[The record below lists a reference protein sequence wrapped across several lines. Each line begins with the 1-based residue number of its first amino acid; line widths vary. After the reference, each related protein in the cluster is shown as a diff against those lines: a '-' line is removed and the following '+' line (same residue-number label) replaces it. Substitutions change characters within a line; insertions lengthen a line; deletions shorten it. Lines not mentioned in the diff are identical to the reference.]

1 MVLNQIKVNGTSSD
15 SVPIKSLKKNQIN
28 AKIYGKGYLEKHTQ
42 YISSLANSIKENGL
56 DHAIEVCNDKR
67 TIIGGHHRLAA
78 LKLLGVGVVPII
90 VHDVISP
97 EYLLNNVL
105 GTMGLLARNN
115 MQQDYSEYERY
126 EQSDEYL
133 NAFKKE
139 NKRSAT
145 KAEYESQF
153 GNFINFPWL
162 KVKMV
167 EKLKE
172 GYNHADHGFIAQ
184 REELLKDVEAGK
196 HSITWCISTQIKD
209 HKAKVDTVQRPRY
222 DSHDNLE
229 LKESVVRSLK
239 YAQKFVQDIKDYTV
253 DIDGESISLGAD
265 QDDATLAGLL
275 HGGVVKTLP
284 TILEQD
290 LGIKS
295 VAPDMGSHF
304 DVLAEAYQDSL
315 EGYPWELEV
324 KTTAGPKG
332 NWTTGSEKVG
342 YTLYVATNKSFSR
355 FFAAYV
361 YTPAEYKD
369 YQLNKTSKTL
379 ELIDKRP
386 WVGGGAIKTKKLSK
400 NTLQRLI
407 KKGYGKVLMG
417 ELEFNSKN
425 AQVSIHLDGLS
436 K

>member
-196 HSITWCISTQIKD
+196 HSITWCISTQIK
-209 HKAKVDTVQRPRY
+209 
-222 DSHDNLE
+222 
-229 LKESVVRSLK
+229 
-239 YAQKFVQDIKDYTV
+239 KFVQDIKDYTV